1 MHEIENY
8 IHDNHMD
15 AAMDAGLSIVSHRDA
30 AVGPAIRDFYV
41 RGIGL
46 KAYQRDIGLKL
57 VSAFLFRKPG
67 KG

>member
-1 MHEIENY
+1 
-8 IHDNHMD
+8 
-15 AAMDAGLSIVSHRDA
+15 L
-30 AVGPAIRDFYV
+30 GPAIRDFYV